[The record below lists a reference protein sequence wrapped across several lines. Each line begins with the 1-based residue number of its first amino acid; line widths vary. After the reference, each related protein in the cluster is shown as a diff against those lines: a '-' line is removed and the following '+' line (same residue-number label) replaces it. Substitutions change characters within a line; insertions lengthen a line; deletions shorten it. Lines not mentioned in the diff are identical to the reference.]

1 MKAIIVD
8 DEPPARRELK
18 RLLAEFHWIE
28 VIAEAGNIEQAAS
41 LIEVMAPALIFL
53 DIQMPGGSGFE
64 LLARLEFVPKVI
76 FTTAHDEHAI
86 RAFEVNALD
95 YLLKPIDP
103 QRLAAALSRVGPD
116 KSSPDSAPSAARDA
130 TPDDLH
136 SGILEQLFIR
146 DGQRCWFVPT
156 REVRLFSAEGNYVR
170 LSWGNAHP
178 VLGRAL
184 AALEPR
190 LDPSQFFRANR
201 HEIIN
206 MDFIESVELG
216 INGRLHVQL
225 KEGPEVEISRRQ
237 TRLFKARTSV

>member
-18 RLLAEFHWIE
+18 RLLAEFDWIE
-28 VIAEAGNIEQAAS
+28 VIAEAGNIDQAAS
-41 LIEVMAPALIFL
+41 LIEAMAPALIFL

-64 LLARLEFVPKVI
+64 LLARLEYVPKVI

-103 QRLAAALSRVGPD
+103 QRLAAALSRVGID
-116 KSSPDSAPSAARDA
+116 KTSSEMPLGAPRESTAQ
-130 TPDDLH
+130 
-136 SGILEQLFIR
+136 SMQGGILEQLFIR

-170 LSWGNAHP
+170 LSWGTARP

-190 LDPSQFFRANR
+190 LDPARFFRANR
-201 HEIIN
+201 HQIIN
-206 MDFIESVELG
+206 VDFIESVEMG
-216 INGRLHVQL
+216 VNGRLHVQL
-225 KEGPEVEISRRQ
+225 KDGPEVEISRRQ
-237 TRLFKARTSV
+237 TRLFKARSSV